1 MKFMSYAGTNTKK
14 YYHNRKEGIKMIR
27 KKRKVRIQRTIYLTK
42 DIDTRLNKYLENCG
56 YYKSDVFDMAIDKFL
71 KEVENEE
78 NSSN

>member
-1 MKFMSYAGTNTKK
+1 MLGQIQRNITIRRQTML
-14 YYHNRKEGIKMIR
+14 RKR
-27 KKRKVRIQRTIYLTK
+27 HKVRIQRTIYLTK

>member
-1 MKFMSYAGTNTKK
+1 MNLVGKNIKK
-14 YYHNRKEGIKMIR
+14 YYHNRKEGRKMLR
-27 KKRKVRIQRTIYLTK
+27 NRRKVRIQRTIYLTK

-71 KEVENEE
+71 KEVENEK

>member
-1 MKFMSYAGTNTKK
+1 MKFMSNAGTSTKS
-14 YYHNRKEGIKMIR
+14 YYHNRKEGRKMLRKRRKIR
-27 KKRKVRIQRTIYLTK
+27 VQRTIYLTK

>member
-1 MKFMSYAGTNTKK
+1 ML
-14 YYHNRKEGIKMIR
+14 RKRRKIR
-27 KKRKVRIQRTIYLTK
+27 VQRTIYLTK

-71 KEVENEE
+71 KEVENEK

>member
-1 MKFMSYAGTNTKK
+1 MKCMSYVGTDIKK
-14 YYHNRKEGIKMIR
+14 YYHRKEGRKMLR
-27 KKRKVRIQRTIYLTK
+27 KRRKIRIQRTIYLTK

-78 NSSN
+78 NI